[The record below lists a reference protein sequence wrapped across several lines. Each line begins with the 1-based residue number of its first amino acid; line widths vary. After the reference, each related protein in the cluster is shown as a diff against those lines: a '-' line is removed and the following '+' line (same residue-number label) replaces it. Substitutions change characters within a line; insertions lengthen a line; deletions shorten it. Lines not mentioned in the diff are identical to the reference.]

1 MTSLASARRV
11 GLLSAGRV
19 PAAGLTAA
27 FVALA
32 LIPLF
37 LQDYAVGEWTFA
49 LAFGVA
55 AVGLNILIADAG
67 LVSLGHNAFVA
78 FGAYATAWLVGNGG
92 MSYLESFVLV
102 AVMALGAAAWFNKIS
117 WGWAVAGI
125 VGICLV
131 FGAQQIVTW
140 IRGMFGV

>member
-1 MTSLASARRV
+1 MPPAGTSTLSRSPASVNPSTFCASR
-11 GLLSAGRV
+11 SASTKSSRCG
-19 PAAGLTAA
+19 ATAA
-27 FVALA
+27 STNLLA
-32 LIPLF
+32 ILTPI
-37 LQDYAVGEWTFA
+37 AV
-49 LAFGVA
+49 
-55 AVGLNILIADAG
+55 
-67 LVSLGHNAFVA
+67 
-78 FGAYATAWLVGNGG
+78 
-92 MSYLESFVLV
+92 V